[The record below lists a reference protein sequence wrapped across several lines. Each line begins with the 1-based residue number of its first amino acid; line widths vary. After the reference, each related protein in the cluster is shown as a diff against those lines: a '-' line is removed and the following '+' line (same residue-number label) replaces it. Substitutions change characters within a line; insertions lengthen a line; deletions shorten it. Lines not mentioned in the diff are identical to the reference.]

1 MFKWLY
7 GSSTF
12 NENEEFLELRFR
24 FFGFLVAFGIVS
36 SSTTVQNS
44 LAPKARLW
52 FYMASRS
59 STAFLAK
66 YPLHQ
71 FHAVLN
77 AVLEQPPIE
86 VHTEMEQMDF
96 LAIRSGKHNEI
107 G

>member
-1 MFKWLY
+1 M
-7 GSSTF
+7 
-12 NENEEFLELRFR
+12 
-24 FFGFLVAFGIVS
+24 V
-36 SSTTVQNS
+36 
-44 LAPKARLW
+44 
-52 FYMASRS
+52 SRS
-59 STAFLAK
+59 MTAFLAI